1 MIILSDGKEK
11 NERTKS
17 REAVVAWTLFWNWVL
32 PRIVNQST
40 NGQMLFGR
48 RNICDEYIIAFVSQV
63 AINGKSPSKG
73 ANYECISKATYF
85 FYLANEM
92 GMDET

>member
-1 MIILSDGKEK
+1 
-11 NERTKS
+11 
-17 REAVVAWTLFWNWVL
+17 
-32 PRIVNQST
+32 
-40 NGQMLFGR
+40 MLFGR

-85 FYLANEM
+85 FYIANEM